1 MKTYFSSSEGPL
13 SGRNLESY
21 KESWTA
27 KCFQKSSLCWIA
39 YFALHVTCL
48 SMTDDGH
55 GHVCTDTV
63 ACSFTTFWG
72 ESSIAVTDFMIC
84 PFFRMHFKS
93 ENCLAKG
100 FRGHNLIWDQTN
112 LHDSIGST
120 CPRGPVPKGSI
131 TTTTVNQKNP
141 KYSSLHLQPGLLT
154 CIESH
159 DFVSFSQ
166 LDHNSDYGL
175 ALWSSALH
183 ATSAADLWMQ
193 GSLLASMQT
202 CTPPPMPGTECHN
215 HKISIFKKVQLI
227 TSAARCT
234 DLHRVPWSFHI
245 LTAKVPLVWRCI
257 CMQHL
262 MRICGC
268 KAHCS
273 LQCRPLNPLPCPVQ
287 HVTINKKLSFEK
299 YRSSHLQPGA
309 LTCIESHDYVSFSH
323 LDCNSATGLALYL
336 HATSDADLWMQ
347 GSLLAIM
354 QTFTPPA
361 MPGTACHNHKILIF

>member
-1 MKTYFSSSEGPL
+1 
-13 SGRNLESY
+13 
-21 KESWTA
+21 
-27 KCFQKSSLCWIA
+27 
-39 YFALHVTCL
+39 
-48 SMTDDGH
+48 
-55 GHVCTDTV
+55 
-63 ACSFTTFWG
+63 
-72 ESSIAVTDFMIC
+72 MIC

-215 HKISIFKKVQLI
+215 HKNLIF
-227 TSAARCT
+227 S
-234 DLHRVPWSFHI
+234 
-245 LTAKVPLVWRCI
+245 
-257 CMQHL
+257 
-262 MRICGC
+262 
-268 KAHCS
+268 
-273 LQCRPLNPLPCPVQ
+273 
-287 HVTINKKLSFEK
+287 K
-299 YRSSHLQPGA
+299 YSSSHLQPGA
-309 LTCIESHDYVSFSH
+309 LTCIESHDCVSFSQ
-323 LDCNSATGLALYL
+323 LDRNSATGLALSL

-347 GSLLAIM
+347 GSLLASM
-354 QTFTPPA
+354 QTCTPPP
-361 MPGTACHNHKILIF
+361 MPFTEFHNHNNLIFFKYSSSHLQPGALTCIESHD